1 MSFDAQKI
9 LDSDIAAN
17 GVQSQPNKLTGS
29 AADNKKVFD
38 KLVDAVVQEKFN
50 ALIDELLAST
60 AGAQLGIASS
70 VSLPYDNVQDALDY
84 IVGALVGIVAGDVPD
99 GSITEDKLYDGA
111 VTNAKLSGILPE
123 YVGIKTGTT
132 VPTTADIGEG
142 EIYLKYTEPEE
153 E

>member
-9 LDSDIAAN
+9 LDSDIASN

-29 AADNKKVFD
+29 ALENKKVFD
-38 KLVDAVVQEKFN
+38 KLIDAVVQEKFN

-84 IVGALVGIVAGDVPD
+84 IVTALVGIVAGDVPD
-99 GSITEDKLYDGA
+99 GSITTAKLADTS
-111 VTNAKLSGILPE
+111 VTNAKLSGILPD

-132 VPTTADIGEG
+132 VPTTADISNGQ
-142 EIYLKYTEPEE
+142 IYLKYTEPEE

>member
-1 MSFDAQKI
+1 
-9 LDSDIAAN
+9 
-17 GVQSQPNKLTGS
+17 VQSQPNKLTGS
-29 AADNKKVFD
+29 ALENKKVFD
-38 KLVDAVVQEKFN
+38 KLIDAVVQEKFN

-84 IVGALVGIVAGDVPD
+84 IVTALVGIVAGDVPD
-99 GSITEDKLYDGA
+99 GSITTAKLADTS
-111 VTNAKLSGILPE
+111 VTNAKLSGILPD

-132 VPTTADIGEG
+132 VPTTADISNGQ
-142 EIYLKYTEPEE
+142 IYLKYTEPEE

>member
-29 AADNKKVFD
+29 ALENKKVFD
-38 KLVDAVVQEKFN
+38 KLIDAVVQEKFN

-84 IVGALVGIVAGDVPD
+84 IVTALVGIVAGDVPD
-99 GSITEDKLYDGA
+99 GSITTAKLADTS
-111 VTNAKLSGILPE
+111 VTNAKLSGILPD

-132 VPTTADIGEG
+132 VPTTADISEG

>member
-84 IVGALVGIVAGDVPD
+84 IVNALVGIVAGDVPD
-99 GSITEDKLYDGA
+99 GSITEDKLDDGA

-123 YVGIKTGTT
+123 YVGIKTGPT

>member
-29 AADNKKVFD
+29 ALENKKVFD
-38 KLVDAVVQEKFN
+38 KLIDAVVQEKFN
-50 ALIDELLAST
+50 ALIDELTAST
-60 AGAQLGIASS
+60 AGAQLGIESS

-84 IVGALVGIVAGDVPD
+84 IVTALVGIVAGDVPD
-99 GSITEDKLYDGA
+99 GSITTAKLADTS
-111 VTNAKLSGILPE
+111 VTNAKLSGILPD

-132 VPTTADIGEG
+132 VPTTADISNG